1 MKHFA
6 LTAAMAARNLL
17 RNRRRTISTLLAI
30 AVGLVGL
37 TFLDGYITYSI
48 RGLGEV
54 VIHSGTGHIQAALS
68 PRYFDEGDDDPI
80 PFMLPDAKRLEA
92 ELRALPEVK
101 DVVPTLS
108 FIAVISAKG
117 RTSTA
122 QVSALPTAE
131 AKADL
136 DEREIAAGRDLEPGE
151 SGRILVGR
159 GLARKLGLAPGDRVS
174 LFAVGAGGG
183 VNTLSYTIAGTTS
196 TIIAA
201 LDNVSVSMDL
211 GDASILLGTEAV
223 PRLTVF
229 LKSTGDTERV
239 ATRLSAASAGGA
251 GSLEAASGLTF
262 RTWEELSPYY
272 RQANSV
278 YRMIFAV
285 ARLIVLVVALFSI
298 SGTLSL
304 SILERLR
311 EIGTLR
317 TFGSRRFHV
326 AVMFLAEGLALGL
339 VGVLAGAA
347 IGWGGVAAIN
357 AAGGMTVPSQPGTSS
372 ALTILFRPE
381 LSTFVRNALWV
392 FLAAAVGALVPASLS
407 SRRVIAELLR
417 SK

>member
-1 MKHFA
+1 
-6 LTAAMAARNLL
+6 
-17 RNRRRTISTLLAI
+17 
-30 AVGLVGL
+30 
-37 TFLDGYITYSI
+37 
-48 RGLGEV
+48 
-54 VIHSGTGHIQAALS
+54 
-68 PRYFDEGDDDPI
+68 
-80 PFMLPDAKRLEA
+80 
-92 ELRALPEVK
+92 
-101 DVVPTLS
+101 
-108 FIAVISAKG
+108 
-117 RTSTA
+117 
-122 QVSALPTAE
+122 
-131 AKADL
+131 
-136 DEREIAAGRDLEPGE
+136 
-151 SGRILVGR
+151 
-159 GLARKLGLAPGDRVS
+159 
-174 LFAVGAGGG
+174 
-183 VNTLSYTIAGTTS
+183 
-196 TIIAA
+196 
-201 LDNVSVSMDL
+201 
-211 GDASILLGTEAV
+211 V